1 MLLKLD
7 GISIEVSE
15 DCTGCGTCAEQCFIS
30 AIEVVDGKA
39 IIGEYCR
46 ACGRCATV
54 CPDQAIRVS
63 IDDPD
68 FLEKSYQRIRAH
80 VKFD

>member
-1 MLLKLD
+1 MIEGD
-7 GISIEVSE
+7 EAFSSPSIH
-15 DCTGCGTCAEQCFIS
+15 
-30 AIEVVDGKA
+30 
-39 IIGEYCR
+39 
-46 ACGRCATV
+46 V
-54 CPDQAIRVS
+54 CPSQAIRVS